1 MRYCSCW
8 MIVSKVKKYGKESWQ
23 LALYNK
29 LDNMNLMTVGTAHW
43 SAFGP
48 PLMIWKVYS
57 PKLGRNY
64 INKCV
69 ARWVINNALL
79 FPVEWSFLK
88 WKKMAESWQLA
99 LYNKF
104 DNMNLMTVG
113 TAHWSAFGPPLL
125 IWKVYSPTLGRW
137 ICRRSPSPYSRWLP
151 KAAPPPR
158 TVMQCKHHPLTW
170 FSPPA
175 EAVYR
180 GVALGAS
187 TWEI

>member
-1 MRYCSCW
+1 MCCKMSDKQCVTVSCW

-88 WKKMAESWQLA
+88 WKNMAKSHDSLHCIINWITWTWWLWVQH
-99 LYNKF
+99 
-104 DNMNLMTVG
+104 T
-113 TAHWSAFGPPLL
+113 GPPSGLHS
-125 IWKVYSPTLGRW
+125 WFERFT
-137 ICRRSPSPYSRWLP
+137 
-151 KAAPPPR
+151 
-158 TVMQCKHHPLTW
+158 PLNL
-170 FSPPA
+170 A
-175 EAVYR
+175 E
-180 GVALGAS
+180 
-187 TWEI
+187 II